1 MIDELSKCQK
11 ANFIFEPSLVPVIL
25 SLSVQNTNLI
35 LERKITYIFRRNW
48 VANNCLDAKMGF
60 TDHEYIQPL
69 ILDSIIILKYSLSK
83 IKRED
88 NQLNEID
95 CIVQGNNLIA
105 F

>member
-25 SLSVQNTNLI
+25 SLSVQHTNLI
-35 LERKITYIFRRNW
+35 LERKITYTFGRNW
-48 VANNCLDAKMGF
+48 LANNCLDAKMGF

-69 ILDSIIILKYSLSK
+69 IPDSM
-83 IKRED
+83 IKRQN

-95 CIVQGNNLIA
+95 CIVQGNNLIT